1 MDTNIS
7 LGFGAGMGGYPAHG
21 MNNGY
26 KAGKGLQNTFY
37 CNYNHLLFGFI
48 FAMSISV

>member
-1 MDTNIS
+1 MDKNIL

-26 KAGKGLQNTFY
+26 KAGKALQNTFY
-37 CNYNHLLFGFI
+37 CNYYHSLVGFI